1 MKLPDIQDAIRR
13 RQQAWSQVR
22 TSSLVMMLC
31 FAFLLFTTIGLLM
44 TCLSPRHIPPLLFW
58 SMVINYGLFAMA
70 YAYVSIRIHWVL
82 IFAIMP
88 FETLLNWWLQRQ
100 VEMQPLLPM
109 VAHSEMIARLN
120 TALGLACLMIV
131 IGYTLV
137 FVVMAREGKRFFQ
150 VHAEIELASEIH
162 RALVPTIDLRVGAF
176 EIYGRSLPSGDV
188 GGDLVDAF
196 VRPEDGSWFAY
207 VADVSGHGVSSGVLM
222 AMLKSAA
229 RMSLRQ
235 NQEAGKMLDEVNS
248 VFYSLKA
255 PSSFA
260 TLAAISYVEDR
271 GLEIVVAGHLPVL
284 HSDGHEV
291 RELDTPG
298 LPVGILP
305 ESNFRAIALD
315 LKAGEMLAIVTD
327 GLTEIFNKEGEEA
340 GDGYIRNALVKEYSQ
355 PLVEIANGLLAEAK
369 AWGARSDD
377 QSLLLVRRLG

>member
-22 TSSLVMMLC
+22 ASSLVMMLC

-44 TCLSPRHIPPLLFW
+44 TSLSQHHIPPLLFW

-70 YAYVSIRIHWVL
+70 YAYVSIRIHWIL
-82 IFAIMP
+82 IFAIIP

-109 VAHSEMIARLN
+109 VAHSELIARLN

-176 EIYGRSLPSGDV
+176 EIYGRSLPSGEV

-196 VRPEDGSWFAY
+196 VRPENGSWFAY

-284 HSDGHEV
+284 HSDGREV

-305 ESNFRAIALD
+305 ESNFRAITLD
-315 LKAGEMLAIVTD
+315 LKTGEMLTIVTD
-327 GLTEIFNKEGEEA
+327 GLTEIFDKEGDEA
-340 GDGYIRNALVKEYSQ
+340 GDGYIRTILLKEYGR
-355 PLVEIANGLLAEAK
+355 PLDQIANRVLAEAN

-377 QSLLLVRRLG
+377 QSLLLVRRVG

>member
-1 MKLPDIQDAIRR
+1 
-13 RQQAWSQVR
+13 
-22 TSSLVMMLC
+22 
-31 FAFLLFTTIGLLM
+31 
-44 TCLSPRHIPPLLFW
+44 
-58 SMVINYGLFAMA
+58 
-70 YAYVSIRIHWVL
+70 
-82 IFAIMP
+82 
-88 FETLLNWWLQRQ
+88 
-100 VEMQPLLPM
+100 
-109 VAHSEMIARLN
+109 MIARLN

-162 RALVPTIDLRVGAF
+162 LALVPTIDLRVGAF
-176 EIYGRSLPSGDV
+176 EIYGRSLPSGEV

-207 VADVSGHGVSSGVLM
+207 VGDVSGHGVSSGVLM

-271 GLEIVVAGHLPVL
+271 GLETVVAGHLPVL

-340 GDGYIRNALVKEYSQ
+340 GDGYIRKALVKEYSQ
-355 PLVEIANGLLAEAK
+355 PLAEIANRLLAEAK
-369 AWGARSDD
+369 AWGTRSDD

>member
-1 MKLPDIQDAIRR
+1 MAGRCPAAKL
-13 RQQAWSQVR
+13 
-22 TSSLVMMLC
+22 
-31 FAFLLFTTIGLLM
+31 
-44 TCLSPRHIPPLLFW
+44 
-58 SMVINYGLFAMA
+58 
-70 YAYVSIRIHWVL
+70 
-82 IFAIMP
+82 
-88 FETLLNWWLQRQ
+88 
-100 VEMQPLLPM
+100 
-109 VAHSEMIARLN
+109 VA
-120 TALGLACLMIV
+120 
-131 IGYTLV
+131 
-137 FVVMAREGKRFFQ
+137 
-150 VHAEIELASEIH
+150 
-162 RALVPTIDLRVGAF
+162 
-176 EIYGRSLPSGDV
+176 
-188 GGDLVDAF
+188 DLVDAF

-284 HSDGHEV
+284 HSDGREV

-305 ESNFRAIALD
+305 ESNFRAIALN